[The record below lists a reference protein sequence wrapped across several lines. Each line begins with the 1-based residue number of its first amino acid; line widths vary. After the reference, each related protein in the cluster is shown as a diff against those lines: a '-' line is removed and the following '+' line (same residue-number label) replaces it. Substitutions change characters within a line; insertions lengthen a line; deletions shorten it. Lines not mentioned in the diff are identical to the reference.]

1 MHIYPFRQQAFRIMN
16 SINLVLMLL
25 ALALASWHQSWGA
38 ALLIG
43 LPALIVPFVLY
54 KTLRDHRLSR
64 IAFGVSFMLFCALHI
79 HQSNG
84 VTELHFGIFVL
95 LAVLSAFR
103 DWMVIAVAAG
113 TIAVHHLLFAYLQ
126 TQHSAVFLVPAQ
138 DATFSN
144 VLVHAAY
151 VVVESAVLIII
162 TLNSY
167 KEAMVGLAFSETTK
181 ELVAD
186 PAHINLTVRCPD
198 IRSRLVQQFNQAL
211 DGIQHTVQTIN
222 QSVALLHTE
231 SAHLSDDGQQLLS
244 GMNEQN
250 TQVKRIAAASEEM
263 AQSIQALGELAA
275 AVLSA
280 AKQAELSSVSGKG
293 SVDQTIAAISTLAV
307 TLQDAG
313 QKVDSMALSSKEITT
328 VLEVIKSIAEQ
339 TNLLALNAAIEAA
352 RAGEQGR
359 GFAVVADEV
368 RTLAGRTQQSTEQI
382 QRMIQTLNEASQSSV
397 KSVQHCLSQVDHTVS
412 LAKRS
417 DELLNIITG
426 EAQSVARSADI
437 MAGSL
442 EQQRHASAEMAQGA
456 QYLNDSAAAQMQ
468 RSEKVKQSTTQIEQ
482 VANQLAIE
490 ANRFSS

>member
-25 ALALASWHQSWGA
+25 ALTLASWHQTWGA

-43 LPALIVPFVLY
+43 LPALIIPFVLY

-64 IAFGVSFMLFCALHI
+64 IAFGVSFMLFSALHI

-84 VTELHFGIFVL
+84 MTELHFGIFVL

-103 DWMVIAVAAG
+103 DWLVIAVAAV

-126 TQHSAVFLVPAQ
+126 TQYGNVYLVPTQ
-138 DATFSN
+138 DATFSI
-144 VLVHAAY
+144 VLVHAIY

-162 TLNSY
+162 SLNSY
-167 KEAMVGLAFSETTK
+167 KEAMVGLAFSETT
-181 ELVAD
+181 EQLVATPERVD
-186 PAHINLTVRCPD
+186 LTVRCPD
-198 IRSRLVQQFNQAL
+198 IHSRLVKQFNQAL

-222 QSVALLHTE
+222 QSVDLLHIE
-231 SAHLSDDGQQLLS
+231 SAHLSEDGQQLLT
-244 GMNEQN
+244 GMNEQHA
-250 TQVKRIAAASEEM
+250 QVQRIVAASAEM
-263 AQSIQALGELAA
+263 AHSIQALGELASN
-275 AVLSA
+275 VLSA
-280 AKQAELSSVSGKG
+280 AKQAELSSVSGKQA
-293 SVDQTIAAISTLAV
+293 VDQTISAISTLAV

-328 VLEVIKSIAEQ
+328 VLEVIRSIAEQ

-382 QRMIQTLNEASQSSV
+382 QRMIQTLTEASQSSV
-397 KSVQHCLSQVDHTVS
+397 RSVQHCLQQVDQTVS
-412 LAKRS
+412 LAKQS
-417 DELLNIITG
+417 DELLSTITG
-426 EAQSVARSADI
+426 EAQSVAHSADI

-456 QYLNDSAAAQMQ
+456 QFLNNSAAAQIK
-468 RSEKVKQSTTQIEQ
+468 RSEKVKQSTIQIEQ
-482 VANQLAIE
+482 VANQLATE
-490 ANRFSS
+490 AGRFSC